1 MPSRYCSKNAALSL
15 SGQKNGLRAISS
27 QSHLRAID
35 LVRAHLHQRAA
46 HLHLGQDF
54 ARDGAGRDARGG
66 LARRGTSAAAIIA
79 QAVFGLI
86 GEVGMARAKLVLDLG
101 IVLGALI
108 GVLDQQRDRR
118 SRRHLHAGLGM
129 RHHAGQDFDRVRLL
143 ALGGEAR
150 LSRTAAIQIV
160 LDVLIGQRDQRRA
173 AIDHAAD
180 RDPVAFAEG
189 RDPEQVA
196 EGVVGHGVVVSATC
210 RAAVKPATVIPGD
223 AKHRTRNLE
232 IPGLVLRTVP
242 E

>member
-27 QSHLRAID
+27 QSQLAAID

-46 HLHLGQDF
+46 HFHVGQDL
-54 ARDGAGRDARGG
+54 ARDGAGGDARRG
-66 LARRGTSAAAIIA
+66 LARRRTSAAAIIA

-108 GVLDQQRDRR
+108 GVLDQQRNRR

-129 RHHAGQDFDRVRLL
+129 GHHAGQDLHRVRLL

-150 LSRTAAIQIV
+150 LARTAAIEVV
-160 LDVLIGQRDQRRA
+160 LDVLVGQRDQRRA

-189 RDPEQVA
+189 RDPEHVA
-196 EGVVGHGVVVSATC
+196 EGVEGH
-210 RAAVKPATVIPGD
+210 
-223 AKHRTRNLE
+223 L
-232 IPGLVLRTVP
+232 
-242 E
+242 

>member
-27 QSHLRAID
+27 QSHLSRSILCGPICTSAPRTFTSGRI
-35 LVRAHLHQRAA
+35 
-46 HLHLGQDF
+46 F
-54 ARDGAGRDARGG
+54 ARDGAGRDARRG

-86 GEVGMARAKLVLDLG
+86 GEVGVAGTKLVLDLG
-101 IVLGALI
+101 IVLGALV

-150 LSRTAAIQIV
+150 LSGTAAIEIA

-196 EGVVGHGVVVSATC
+196 EGVVGHGVAWS
-210 RAAVKPATVIPGD
+210 
-223 AKHRTRNLE
+223 
-232 IPGLVLRTVP
+232 
-242 E
+242 